1 MKTKILSLLL
11 LAFCALAVSAQSA
24 VKSRAGSDVVG
35 TWLYME
41 EDDDP
46 ESVFSEW
53 YFGYEFRSDGTG
65 NFVSI
70 GIANDPSDGINVE
83 VSVDVEVPMTWTKSG
98 NVITMVPSKKEVTCD
113 IEAEVSSGDETTDR
127 QMEQE
132 LVKEMSP
139 GLSDMKKTFR
149 SIYPIGKKMTFTI
162 SALDQGT
169 MMGVDHD
176 NTMVTLFKLD

>member
-24 VKSRAGSDVVG
+24 VKSRDGSDVVG
-35 TWLYME
+35 TWLSME

-53 YFGYEFRSDGTG
+53 YIGYEFRSDGTG

-70 GIANDPSDGINVE
+70 GEDKDHSDGIYVE
-83 VSVDVEVPMTWTKSG
+83 VLVYVEVPMTWTKSG
-98 NVITMVPSKKEVTCD
+98 NVITMVASKKEITCG
-113 IEAEVSSGDETTDR
+113 IEAKVSSGDETTDR

-139 GLSDMKKTFR
+139 GLSDLKKTLR

-176 NTMVTLFKLD
+176 NNMVTLYKLD